1 MGKMYCCGISTR
13 CRNSTEVLGRSAGE
27 FNVALNSATSTA
39 GRNASHD
46 GSIPV
51 GLSKSA
57 GDGPTAAGN
66 ISATRGKDIT
76 TCPSSAGINGDGH
89 YLLACVLG
97 NGRRT
102 VCKSRGCTHDAKGES
117 QQNADNP
124 VFLNTHKILQ
134 FSNKSTP
141 KHFNLYIPTWILKRD
156 PMIVPILQEQS

>member
-1 MGKMYCCGISTR
+1 MSKRDSGSCATR
-13 CRNSTEVLGRSAGE
+13 RRDCTKTFYVAIGE
-27 FNVALNSATSTA
+27 LDIAVNVATGTA
-39 GRNASHD
+39 GRNTSHD

-51 GLSKSA
+51 GFPKSA
-57 GDGPTAAGN
+57 GDGATAARD
-66 ISATRGKDIT
+66 ISGTCTDDVTA
-76 TCPSSAGINGDGH
+76 CPSSAGINGDGH

-117 QQNADNP
+117 QQNADNL

>member
-1 MGKMYCCGISTR
+1 MHCSGVSTR
-13 CRNSTEVLGRSAGE
+13 CRYSPQTLYAAVRQFDIAIDI
-27 FNVALNSATSTA
+27 ATGTA

-46 GSIPV
+46 GSVPV
-51 GLSKSA
+51 GTSKSA
-57 GDGPTAAGN
+57 RNGPAATGN

-156 PMIVPILQEQS
+156 PMIVPILQE